1 MKLFSTCLLLAVLA
15 ACNNQPQ
22 QTIHTPKD
30 TFNAIDSITGVA
42 NWQLTDGPDTSYL
55 YFSRMGDALIH
66 VYHFSMDKGDSVHTR
81 MNNIVGRQDTVI
93 WNLGDKQLLLA
104 SVNGQTARWEDM
116 NNRKDTYVLQKTD
129 SQHISFLFPDGHKAT
144 MRLTL
149 PLSTF
154 LVRQK
159 YDYQHA
165 TSYSDSALVK
175 PRGVR

>member
-1 MKLFSTCLLLAVLA
+1 MKLFSACLLLAILA

-22 QTIHTPKD
+22 QTVHTPKETFD
-30 TFNAIDSITGVA
+30 TIDSITGIA
-42 NWQLTDGPDTSYL
+42 NWQLVDGQDTSYL

-66 VYHFSMDKGDSVHTR
+66 VYHFSIDKGDSVHTH
-81 MNNIVGRQDTVI
+81 MNNIVGRQDSVI
-93 WNLGDKQLLLA
+93 WSWNGKQLLLA
-104 SVNGQTARWEDM
+104 SVNGHAARWEDI
-116 NNRKDTYVLQKTD
+116 NSRKDAYTLQKTD
-129 SQHISFLFPDGHKAT
+129 SQHISLLFPDGRKAT

-154 LVRQK
+154 LVRKK

-165 TSYSDSALVK
+165 TSYSDSAQVK